1 MRRIC
6 IPRRAG
12 AAQLHER
19 ALARLPM
26 RRKIRVLPRFW
37 RFVSL
42 LMALI
47 FGACALS
54 SEMKYRR
61 CCAHL
66 AEVQLARNEAARRVD
81 ELSQRLAEVQTDAYV
96 EELARREL
104 NLLYPGEIRYVAR

>member
-1 MRRIC
+1 MRRIR

-12 AAQLHER
+12 AARLH
-19 ALARLPM
+19 L
-26 RRKIRVLPRFW
+26 RRIRVLPRFW

-42 LMALI
+42 LMVLI

-66 AEVQLARNEAARRVD
+66 AEVQAARDEAARRMD
-81 ELSQRLAEVQTDAYV
+81 ALSERLAEVQTDAYI
-96 EELARREL
+96 EEIARREL

>member
-1 MRRIC
+1 
-6 IPRRAG
+6 
-12 AAQLHER
+12 
-19 ALARLPM
+19 M

-42 LMALI
+42 LLMLV

-66 AEVQLARNEAARRVD
+66 AQVQLERDAAAQRVD
-81 ELSQRLAEVQTDAYV
+81 ALTERLSEVQTDAYI
-96 EELARREL
+96 EEVARREL

>member
-12 AAQLHER
+12 AARLHASPLAQLH
-19 ALARLPM
+19 L

-37 RFVSL
+37 RFLSL
-42 LMALI
+42 LLTLV

-54 SEMKYRR
+54 SEIKYR
-61 CCAHL
+61 CGCAHL
-66 AEVQLARNEAARRVD
+66 AEVQAARDEAARRV
-81 ELSQRLAEVQTDAYV
+81 EALSERLSQVQTDAYI
-96 EELARREL
+96 EEIARKEL